1 MTPCYNFHMKIN
13 PFLPFF
19 SPKGIVLSGVSQDPN
34 KLGYALARNLF
45 LSGYPGA
52 IHYVNPKGGEL
63 FGQKIFTSILDT
75 PSPVDLA
82 VLLVPPTS
90 VPQAMKETGQR
101 GIKAAIIATGGFKET
116 GPEGAK
122 LEEEVLQIAESF
134 GIRFIGPNC
143 IGIINTH
150 FPFDT
155 SFLQPPGPPAGD
167 MAFLSHSGAICAA
180 VIDWIRGQGGGLSHL
195 FSLGNQTS
203 VSESDLL
210 NLIANDPK
218 TKVITLY
225 LEGVKQGGEFIR
237 GASETVR
244 KKPIVALKV
253 GRYESGKRAAASH
266 TGALAGQE
274 SAFDA
279 AFEKAGVLR
288 ANTTEEMFQWAR
300 ALAWCPLPG
309 GNRVAVLTNSGGPGV
324 TAADALE
331 QHGMKLADLQD
342 STITA
347 LSKFLPSAA
356 SLRNPVDMLASA
368 VPEHFSESL
377 RLLLEDDGVD
387 SVIVISPPP
396 PPSTTGAVVKAML
409 PVIQSH
415 NKPVLL
421 VLMGSE
427 QIGEA
432 VSLARAAEI
441 PDYRFPEAAAS
452 ALGALTRYATYR
464 IQPRNEVIGLKG
476 IQIKKARLMTQEFLP
491 GGWLDQDQTS
501 GLLEAFGIQTSGL
514 ALAREKDQAVKI
526 ASKIGYPVV
535 LKLASADI
543 SHKSDIGGVVLNLD
557 TEEEVREAFDL
568 ILERA
573 KQAHPQARIDGVHVQ
588 RMITGGQEVITGFV
602 RDPQFG
608 PMLMFGSGG
617 VEVEG
622 LKDVAFGLAPLS
634 AEEAGQM
641 VLRTWAGR
649 KLRGF
654 RSIAEA
660 DFCSVIDTLLRLS
673 ELAVKMPEILE
684 MEINPLKVLEPGKG
698 SIAIDIRAK
707 ITG

>member
-1 MTPCYNFHMKIN
+1 MKTN

-34 KLGYALARNLF
+34 KLGYALARNLYQ
-45 LSGYPGA
+45 SGYPGA
-52 IHYVNPKGGEL
+52 IHYVNPRGGEL
-63 FGQKIFTSILDT
+63 FGQKIYSNILDV
-75 PSPVDLA
+75 PAPVDLA
-82 VLLVPPTS
+82 VLLVPPPS

-203 VSESDLL
+203 VSETDIL
-210 NLIANDPK
+210 NLIADDPK

-225 LEGVKQGGEFIR
+225 LEGVKQGGDFIR
-237 GASETVR
+237 AASTTVK

-253 GRYESGKRAAASH
+253 GRFESGKRAAASH

-300 ALAWCPLPG
+300 ALAWCPIPG

-331 QHGMKLADLQD
+331 QHGMKLADLQG
-342 STITA
+342 STTEA
-347 LSKFLPSAA
+347 LAKFLPAAA

-368 VPEHFSESL
+368 TPEHFSESL
-377 RLLLEDDGVD
+377 RLLLDDDGVD

-415 NKPVLL
+415 DKPVLF

-427 QIGEA
+427 QICEA

-452 ALGALTRYATYR
+452 ALGALTRYAAYLNKP
-464 IQPRNEVIGLKG
+464 ISKAMPLNGV
-476 IQIKKARLMTQEFLP
+476 QIMRARQMAASFP
-491 GGWLDQDQTS
+491 SGGWLDQEQTV
-501 GLLEAFGIQTSGL
+501 GLLEAFGMQTSGL
-514 ALAREKDQAVKI
+514 TLAINSSDAVTT
-526 ASKIGYPVV
+526 ARKIGYPVV
-535 LKLASADI
+535 LKLASDEI
-543 SHKSDIGGVVLNLD
+543 SHKSDIGGVVLNINSD
-557 TEEEVREAFDL
+557 EETKEAFDL
-568 ILERA
+568 ILKRA

-588 RMITGGQEVITGFV
+588 RMIAGGQEVITGFV

-608 PMLMFGSGG
+608 PLLMFGSGG

-622 LKDVAFGLAPLS
+622 LKDVAFSLAPLS
-634 AEEAGQM
+634 AEEAEQM

-649 KLRGF
+649 KLLGF

-660 DFCSVIDTLLRLS
+660 DFSSVIDTLLRLS

-698 SIAIDIRAK
+698 SVAIDIRAK
-707 ITG
+707 IAG

>member
-1 MTPCYNFHMKIN
+1 MTPCYNFLMKTN
-13 PFLPFF
+13 PFSPFF

-34 KLGYALARNLF
+34 KLGYALARNLYQ
-45 LSGYPGA
+45 SGYPGA

-63 FGQKIFTSILDT
+63 FGQTIHPTILDV
-75 PSPVDLA
+75 PDPVDLA
-82 VLLVPPTS
+82 VLLVPPPA

-101 GIKAAIIATGGFKET
+101 GIRAAIVATGGFKET
-116 GPEGAK
+116 GAEGAK

-143 IGIINTH
+143 VGIINTH
-150 FPFDT
+150 YPFDT

-203 VSESDLL
+203 VSEADLL
-210 NLIANDPK
+210 NQIADDPK
-218 TKVITLY
+218 TRVITLY
-225 LEGVKQGGEFIR
+225 LEGVKQGDQFIR
-237 GASETVR
+237 AASEAVR

-253 GRYESGKRAAASH
+253 GRFDSGKRAAASH

-300 ALAWCPLPG
+300 ALAWCPIPL

-331 QHGMKLADLQD
+331 LHGMKLADLSAETTD
-342 STITA
+342 A
-347 LSKFLPSAA
+347 LSRLLPAAA
-356 SLRNPVDMLASA
+356 SLHNPVDMLASA
-368 VPEHFSESL
+368 TPDQFSGSL
-377 RLLLEDDGVD
+377 KLVLDDDGVD

-396 PPSTTGAVVKAML
+396 PPSTTGAVVKSML
-409 PVIQSH
+409 PVIQSQH
-415 NKPVLL
+415 KPVLF

-452 ALGALTRYATYR
+452 ELGALTRYAEFIHKPAASKPILKN
-464 IQPRNEVIGLKG
+464 IQTKQAHQLGESFP
-476 IQIKKARLMTQEFLP
+476 TD
-491 GGWLDQDQTS
+491 GWLNQEQTVR
-501 GLLEAFGIQTSGL
+501 LLELFGIRTSGL
-514 ALAREKDQAVKI
+514 ALAENQLEAVRI
-526 ASKIGYPVV
+526 ARKTGYPVV

-543 SHKSDIGGVVLNLD
+543 SHKSDIGGVLLNLKSD
-557 TEEEVREAFDL
+557 FEVEQAYEL
-568 ILERA
+568 IIERA
-573 KQAHPQARIDGVHVQ
+573 RKAHPKARIEGIHVQ
-588 RMITGGQEVITGFV
+588 KMANGGQEVITGFI

-608 PMLMFGSGG
+608 PLLMFGSGG

-622 LKDVAFGLAPLS
+622 LKDVAFDLAPLS
-634 AEEAGQM
+634 PEDAKKM
-641 VLRTWAGR
+641 VLRTWAGK

-654 RSIAEA
+654 RSIAAA
-660 DFCSVIDTLLRLS
+660 DFNAVIDVLVRLS
-673 ELAVKMPEILE
+673 QLAISMPQIQEL
-684 MEINPLKVLEPGKG
+684 EINPLKVLPPGEG

-707 ITG
+707 IK